1 MRLAVLVAPLTI
13 ALLGATASADDRP
26 VQDTRYDR
34 AVRSTAVAPLT
45 RSATR
50 TGVLSVERARGVPTF
65 AMASRPFPSAPKAIP
80 RRADEVARHFLRER
94 ATLYRVPAS
103 VVDTAELNQLHDT
116 GRGGIIATFRHRIGG
131 IEVFGNDT
139 KVLLT
144 RDLRL
149 VAIAGNLRAEADG
162 HHNLGSFLQA
172 PDQAVARA
180 FREMNGFSL
189 GKSELANGRPSAGG
203 YRSFDLAPAGAAKK
217 ADLVFTTPARAKAIW
232 FPVGGTL
239 RPAHYVEL
247 FVGRLDETTS
257 EAFAFVVAAD
267 DGQLLWRKNLT
278 ADAAFDY
285 RVFVDGDG
293 RPLDGPIADHTPH
306 PTGIP
311 DGSYPAFVSPVLTSM
326 EGFNTNP
333 DGQAD
338 PWLPDSAFQSFGNNV
353 NAYTDDHAP
362 DYFSANDLAAT
373 TTGPNTFD
381 HVYDTGLEP
390 TASDTQR
397 MASVTQLF
405 YVNNWLHDY
414 FYDSGFDEVAGNA
427 QLDNFGRGGE
437 EGDPLEAQAQD
448 GVGIGNQNNANMAT
462 PADGISP
469 RMQMFVWSAQDD
481 LTLSATPL
489 NQGFA
494 TNSAQFGPT
503 SFDITAPVALVDDG
517 SGVVTDACQAIQH
530 DLSGT
535 IALIDRGS
543 CTFKTKVTAAEAAGA
558 VGAIIVNND
567 PMAGP
572 MFMAGNNNNAP
583 SIGVLSMSLEDG
595 ADMKAALLNGPVTA
609 TLQRIP
615 GVRHDGT
622 IDNMIVAHEWG
633 HYIHHRLTLCSTNQ
647 CGGQSE
653 GWGDF
658 MSLFLAVR
666 GDDDWAGT
674 YADAIYAP
682 TSSSDPGYF
691 GLRRAAYSVDPTKN
705 ALSFTHIQDGEDLPT
720 TFPLQ
725 PLGAPNSEVHRTG
738 EIWASMLFEG
748 YYRLLMR
755 TAGPNPAYGF
765 AEAQR
770 RMADYMVAGM
780 KLAPPDPTFTE
791 QRDAV
796 LAAASA
802 SDLDDMLALAEGF
815 AARGAGSCAVSPPR
829 DSTDNVGVVESDVVA
844 PTLTIES
851 VTLSD
856 DVVSCDDDGRLDA
869 GERGTLVI
877 EVENRGPIALTDGSI
892 TLETTSTGVTLGE
905 TSLSVDALN
914 PYEVAT
920 VTAEVRLDPDVEDPG
935 GLELDMLV
943 EAPEACEPSY
953 TRQQAIRINYDN
965 LSEAGS
971 STDFDSDITVM
982 LPVGAEKD
990 VIWGRDE
997 YEPLDLVWRGID
1009 IGHISDSY
1017 IETPELEVSADEDLV
1032 LTMVH
1037 RHRFEFDE
1045 TTLWDAGVIEI
1056 KRNTDLSWTDVV
1068 DFDPSIPYDGPVSN
1082 LADNPLS
1089 DRDAFVAENPSWPD
1103 TDIVVVD
1110 LGDQFA
1116 GDTVKLRFRIGTDQ
1130 AASDFGWEIHR
1141 LDFAGVTNDP
1151 FPAIATDSSVCVTS
1165 PIANAGDDRE
1175 VEPGTTVTLDGSA
1188 STDPEGDAL
1197 TYSWTTVDGAEIT
1210 LDGADGPTPEFVA
1223 PQEVGPVT
1231 LQLTV
1236 SDGVSDDSDMVTIL
1250 VVDSSEEAMRP
1261 LKVGSGCGCE
1271 VVGRPDG
1278 PSRPGYLLA
1287 LLGAAVLARR
1297 RRRLATARR

>member
-1 MRLAVLVAPLTI
+1 MRLRVLVAPLTI

-26 VQDTRYDR
+26 VQDIRYDR
-34 AVRSTAVAPLT
+34 AIRPKVVEPLT

-50 TGVLSVERARGVPTF
+50 TSVLSVERARGVPTF
-65 AMASRPFPSAPKAIP
+65 AMASQPFPSAPKAIP
-80 RRADEVARHFLRER
+80 QQAEDVARHFLRER
-94 ATLYRVPAS
+94 AALYRVS
-103 VVDTAELNQLHDT
+103 GSIVDQAELRHLHDT

-149 VAIAGNLRAEADG
+149 VAIGGSLRAEADG
-162 HHNLGSFLQA
+162 SHPLGSFLRGA
-172 PDQAVARA
+172 DEAVTRA
-180 FREMNGFSL
+180 FREMKGLTL
-189 GKSELANGRPSAGG
+189 GKAELENARPAAGG
-203 YRSFDLAPAGAAKK
+203 YTSFDMAPTGAVKK
-217 ADLVFTTPARAKAIW
+217 ADLIFTIPARAKAIW
-232 FPVGGTL
+232 FPVGDML

-285 RVFVDGDG
+285 RVFVDGAG

-311 DGSYPAFVSPVLTSM
+311 DGSYPAFVAPVLTSM
-326 EGFNTNP
+326 EGFNQNP

-338 PWLPDSAFQSFGNNV
+338 PWLPDAAFQTFGNNV

-362 DYFSANDLAAT
+362 DYFSANDVTAT
-373 TTGPNTFD
+373 TTGPNAFD
-381 HVYDTGLEP
+381 HVYDTGLDP
-390 TASDTQR
+390 IANDTQR

-414 FYDSGFDEVAGNA
+414 FYDSGFDEAAGNA
-427 QLDNFGRGGE
+427 QLDNYGRGGE

-503 SFDITAPVALVDDG
+503 SFDITALVTLVDDG
-517 SGVVTDACQAIQH
+517 SGVTTDACQPIQN
-530 DLSGT
+530 DLTGT

-543 CTFKTKVTAAEAAGA
+543 CTFKTKVNAAEAAGA
-558 VGAIIVNND
+558 VGAIIVNDD

-572 MFMAGNNNNAP
+572 MFMAGSNSGAP
-583 SIGVLSMSLEDG
+583 SIGALSMSFEDG
-595 ADMKAALLNGPVTA
+595 NDMKAALTNGPVTA
-609 TLQRIP
+609 TLQRVP

-666 GDDDWAGT
+666 ENDDWNGT
-674 YADAIYAP
+674 FADAVYAP

-705 ALSFTHIQDGEDLPT
+705 ALSFTHIQDGEDLPSG
-720 TFPLQ
+720 FPLQ
-725 PLGAPNSEVHRTG
+725 PSGAPNSEVHRTG

-748 YYRLLMR
+748 YYRMLMR
-755 TAGPNPAYGF
+755 TTGPSPAYGF

-770 RMADYMVAGM
+770 RMADYVVAGM

-796 LAAASA
+796 LAAAGA
-802 SDLDDMLALAEGF
+802 NDLDDMLALAEGF

-851 VTLSD
+851 VTMSD
-856 DVVSCDDDGRLDA
+856 DLLSCDEDGRLDA

-877 EVENRGPIALTDGSI
+877 EVENRGPIALTDGAI
-892 TLETTSTGVTLGE
+892 TLETNSAGVTLGD
-905 TSLSVDALN
+905 TVLSVDALN

-935 GLELDMLV
+935 GLELDLLV
-943 EAPEACEPSY
+943 DAPEACEPSY
-953 TRQQAIRINYDN
+953 TRQQVIRINYDN
-965 LSEAGS
+965 VVDAGS
-971 STDFDSDITVM
+971 STDFDSDIIVM

-1037 RHRFEFDE
+1037 RHRFEHDE

-1056 KRNTDLSWTDVV
+1056 KRTTDLSWTDVV

-1103 TDIVVVD
+1103 TDTVTVD
-1110 LGDQFA
+1110 LGDNFA
-1116 GDTVKLRFRIGTDQ
+1116 GDKVKLRFRIGTDQ
-1130 AASDFGWEIHR
+1130 AASDFGWEIHS
-1141 LDFAGVTNDP
+1141 LDFAGVINDP
-1151 FPAIATDSSVCVTS
+1151 FPAIASDGTVCLTS
-1165 PIANAGDDRE
+1165 PIANAGEDRE
-1175 VEPGTTVTLDGSA
+1175 VEPSASVTLDGSG
-1188 STDPEGDAL
+1188 SNDPEGDAL
-1197 TYSWTTVDGAEIT
+1197 TFAWNQIDGPSVT
-1210 LDGADGPTPEFVA
+1210 LDGAGGPSPEFEA
-1223 PQEVGPVT
+1223 PSEEGPVT
-1231 LQLTV
+1231 FELTV
-1236 SDGVSDDSDMVTIL
+1236 SDGFSEDSDMVTIH
-1250 VVDSSEEAMRP
+1250 VVSSAVDPMGP

-1271 VVGRPDG
+1271 VVGESRI
-1278 PSRPGYLLA
+1278 PSRAGYLLA
-1287 LLGAAVLARR
+1287 LAAAAALARR
-1297 RRRLATARR
+1297 RRNG

>member
-1 MRLAVLVAPLTI
+1 MRLRVLVAPLTI
-13 ALLGATASADDRP
+13 ALLGVTASADDRP
-26 VQDTRYDR
+26 VQDTRYDHAIR
-34 AVRSTAVAPLT
+34 AKAVAPLT

-65 AMASRPFPSAPKAIP
+65 AMAGRPFPAAPKAIP
-80 RRADEVARHFLRER
+80 QRAEDVARHFLRER
-94 ATLYRVPAS
+94 AALYRVAGS
-103 VVDTAELNQLHDT
+103 VVDQAELDHVHDT
-116 GRGGIIATFRHRIGG
+116 GRGGILATFRHRIGG
-131 IEVFGNDT
+131 IEVFANDA

-149 VAIAGNLRAEADG
+149 VAIGGNLRAEADG
-162 HHNLGSFLQA
+162 THALGSFVEG
-172 PDQAVARA
+172 PDEAVARA
-180 FREMNGFSL
+180 FGAMNGLAL
-189 GKSELANGRPSAGG
+189 GKGELANARATAGG
-203 YRSFDLAPAGAAKK
+203 YTSFDLAPVGAVKA
-217 ADLVFTTPARAKAIW
+217 ADLIFTVPARAKAIW
-232 FPVGGTL
+232 FPVGDTL

-257 EAFAFVVAAD
+257 EAFAFAIAAD

-285 RVFVDGDG
+285 RVFVDADG
-293 RPLDGPIADHTPH
+293 RPLDGPIADFTPH

-311 DGSYPAFVSPVLTSM
+311 DGSYPAFVAPVLMSM
-326 EGFNTNP
+326 DGFNTNAN
-333 DGQAD
+333 GQAD
-338 PWLPDSAFQSFGNNV
+338 PWLPDGAFQTFGNNV
-353 NAYTDDHAP
+353 NAYTDDHTP
-362 DYFSANDLAAT
+362 DYFSANDVTAT
-373 TTGPNTFD
+373 TTGPSVFD
-381 HVYDTGLEP
+381 HVYDTGLDP
-390 TASDTQR
+390 TANDTQR

-414 FYDSGFDEVAGNA
+414 FYDSGFDEAAGNA
-427 QLDNFGRGGE
+427 QLDNYGRGGE
-437 EGDPLEAQAQD
+437 AGDPLEAQAQD
-448 GVGIGNQNNANMAT
+448 GVAIGNQNNANMAT

-489 NQGFA
+489 NQGFP
-494 TNSAQFGPT
+494 TNSAAFGPDT
-503 SFDITAPVALVDDG
+503 FDVTAPVTLVDDG
-517 SGVVTDACQAIQH
+517 SGVTSDACQAVQN
-530 DLSGT
+530 DLTGT

-543 CTFKTKVTAAEAAGA
+543 CSFEVKVNAAEAAGA
-558 VGAIIVNND
+558 VGAIIVNNQ
-567 PMAGP
+567 PMDGP
-572 MFMAGNNNNAP
+572 MFMGNSQAPSP

-595 ADMKAALLNGPVTA
+595 ADMKAALMNGPVTA

-633 HYIHHRLTLCSTNQ
+633 HYIHHRLTVCSTNQ

-666 GDDDWAGT
+666 DGEDWEGT
-674 YADAIYAP
+674 YADAVYAP
-682 TSSSDPGYF
+682 TSSSDAAFF

-705 ALSFTHIQDGEDLPT
+705 ALSFTHVQDGESLPS

-725 PLGAPNSEVHRTG
+725 PSGAPNSEVHRTG

-755 TAGPNPAYGF
+755 TTGPSPAYGF

-780 KLAPPDPTFTE
+780 KLAPADPTFTE

-802 SDLDDMLALAEGF
+802 NDLDDMLALAEGF

-851 VTLSD
+851 VTMSD
-856 DVVSCDDDGRLDA
+856 DVLSCDADGRLDA

-892 TLETTSTGVTLGE
+892 TLDTSSAGVTIGQ
-905 TSLSVDALN
+905 TSLSVDALA

-935 GLELDMLV
+935 GLELDLLV

-953 TRQQAIRINYDN
+953 TREQAIRINYDN
-965 LSEAGS
+965 VADAGS

-997 YEPLDLVWRGID
+997 YEPLDRVWRGID

-1017 IETPELEVSADEDLV
+1017 IETPELEISADEDLV
-1032 LTMVH
+1032 LTM

-1056 KRNTDLSWTDVV
+1056 KRTTDLSWTDVV

-1103 TDIVVVD
+1103 TDTVTVN
-1110 LGDQFA
+1110 LGDNFA

-1141 LDFAGVTNDP
+1141 LDFSGVTNDP
-1151 FPAIATDSSVCVTS
+1151 FPAIATDGTVCVS
-1165 PIANAGDDRE
+1165 APIANAGEDRE
-1175 VEPGTTVTLDGSA
+1175 VEPGAVVTLDGSA
-1188 STDPEGDAL
+1188 SHDPEGDAL
-1197 TYSWTTVDGAEIT
+1197 AYSWTAVDGAPVT
-1210 LDGADGPTPEFVA
+1210 LDGADGPTPELVA
-1223 PQEVGPVT
+1223 PDEEGPVT
-1231 LQLTV
+1231 IQLTV
-1236 SDGVSDDSDMVTIL
+1236 SDGFGEDSDTVTIH
-1250 VVDSSEEAMRP
+1250 VVASSNETPAP

-1271 VVGRPDG
+1271 VVGEG
-1278 PSRPGYLLA
+1278 PAPSHDAYLLGLVAAAA
-1287 LLGAAVLARR
+1287 LLKRR
-1297 RRRLATARR
+1297 RTD